1 MTQGNTQQS
10 ELSALRSDD
19 FDRSVAVKNCDA
31 APPVVS
37 WSVDVGA
44 AVGVE
49 SPSVA
54 SVTANT
60 PVEQSA
66 ASDVPVSGPRRGL
79 SRLSPKT
86 DARAVRRREKLR
98 KIRRELKSSTDT
110 GLPREEPKGAESVE
124 AKKGSRS
131 VPSAESAEGSKVGKS
146 GVTKRSKKKSVPTE
160 QVVRSQVVAEIASL
174 VSQKL
179 KTSTKQKPKRKSP
192 AKIPTKVESVEAAV
206 PAEVPLFETVAP
218 AISLAE
224 PVPAE
229 EERYSDWLRRVVL
242 KNRWMSVLTTFYVHW
257 LILLALAAIIVH
269 GPENAASLLINATF
283 AADEPLEEAS
293 FEVIVAEPQP
303 IQETVESKP
312 EPAATQPARL
322 AESSLALDEAV
333 LDKIAPDAPDAGTD
347 SKQPSESEAQVPA
360 KSAAGPNP
368 APVRA
373 ISKGSFSVWTE
384 PTSPQAGEPYRIVIQ
399 VCLPNG
405 LERYNVADLQGVVV
419 GSDGYRKPIP
429 GFLRGFLPVENGY
442 ARLIIPIVSAD
453 EKVQDTVFI
462 RSRVLKETQKLLIQF
477 EPNL

>member
-10 ELSALRSDD
+10 ELPALQLDD
-19 FDRSVAVKNCDA
+19 FDGNVAVKNSA
-31 APPVVS
+31 ATPPDVS
-37 WSVDVGA
+37 FSVDVGA

-54 SVTANT
+54 
-60 PVEQSA
+60 
-66 ASDVPVSGPRRGL
+66 PVSANAPFDKTLTSELPIAKPRRGL

-86 DARAVRRREKLR
+86 DSKAVRRREKLR
-98 KIRRELKSSTDT
+98 KIRQELKNSSDID
-110 GLPREEPKGAESVE
+110 LSREEPILAQPAK
-124 AKKGSRS
+124 AKKATKS
-131 VPSAESAEGSKVGKS
+131 VSASESAERSKVRKPS
-146 GVTKRSKKKSVPTE
+146 RSKRPEKKTVSTE

-174 VSQKL
+174 VSQNL
-179 KTSTKQKPKRKSP
+179 QTSPKEKPKPKSKVKAP
-192 AKIPTKVESVEAAV
+192 AIVEPVEPTV
-206 PAEVPLFETVAP
+206 PAQEPLFEPVAP
-218 AISLAE
+218 AFSLAE

-229 EERYSDWLRRVVL
+229 EERYGDWLRRVVL
-242 KNRWMSVLTTFYVHW
+242 KNRWMSVFTTFYVHW

-283 AADEPLEEAS
+283 AADEPMEEAS
-293 FEVIVAEPQP
+293 FEVVLAEPQP
-303 IQETVESKP
+303 IQEPVESKP
-312 EPAATQPARL
+312 KPAATQPAKL

-333 LDKIAPDAPDAGTD
+333 LDTIAPDAPDSGTD
-347 SKQPSESEAQVPA
+347 SSEPSDSESQVPA
-360 KSAAGPNP
+360 RSVAGPNP

-462 RSRVLKETQKLLIQF
+462 RSRVLKETQKLLIEF
-477 EPNL
+477 ESNF